1 MVAFID
7 QHRDTYGVEPICA
20 ILPIAPSTYFLRKA
34 QQQDATTRS
43 ARAQRDDE
51 LRAAIQRV
59 WDEHEQVYG
68 PRKVWRQLRREKIEV
83 ARCTVERLM
92 RGLGLRGTSRG
103 RAWKITK
110 TLGRC
115 RTKKKAVRRR
125 LFPEESWWTAGGSNS
140 RPPRCERGALPAEL
154 AAHVL
159 DGDFRRTLAQI
170 AIAVRQETPNSNT
183 PLSGSAMRVG
193 AQLRVHAAG
202 WPRCR
207 KYSTRM
213 GRSETKTMPRA
224 TSVKLSRTIGTLPKA
239 YPASV
244 QMPTQMIPPVML

>member
-1 MVAFID
+1 M
-7 QHRDTYGVEPICA
+7 P
-20 ILPIAPSTYFLRKA
+20 
-34 QQQDATTRS
+34 
-43 ARAQRDDE
+43 
-51 LRAAIQRV
+51 RAAAAV
-59 WDEHEQVYG
+59 AKSFHDERSRLHAWNRRSPG
-68 PRKVWRQLRREKIEV
+68 PGRPAGKYDAFSVTPSDDFRSIV
-83 ARCTVERLM
+83 
-92 RGLGLRGTSRG
+92 
-103 RAWKITK
+103 RAWDDVGDAEDCCATSGGAIAK
-110 TLGRC
+110 TPPPLKLRWATFACNMSEG
-115 RTKKKAVRRR
+115 
-125 LFPEESWWTAGGSNS
+125 WWTAGGSNS

-239 YPASV
+239 YPNSV
-244 QMPTQMIPPVML
+244 QIPTQMIPPVML

>member
-1 MVAFID
+1 M
-7 QHRDTYGVEPICA
+7 P
-20 ILPIAPSTYFLRKA
+20 
-34 QQQDATTRS
+34 
-43 ARAQRDDE
+43 
-51 LRAAIQRV
+51 RAAAAV
-59 WDEHEQVYG
+59 AKSFHDERSRLHAWNRRSPG
-68 PRKVWRQLRREKIEV
+68 PGRPAGKYDAFSVTPSDDFRSIV
-83 ARCTVERLM
+83 
-92 RGLGLRGTSRG
+92 
-103 RAWKITK
+103 RAWDDVGDAEDCCATSGGAIAK
-110 TLGRC
+110 TPPPLKLRWATFACNMSEGWPASRSSFCGRVAHPLKLRWATFAC
-115 RTKKKAVRRR
+115 NMS
-125 LFPEESWWTAGGSNS
+125 EGWWTAGGSNS

-202 WPRCR
+202 CPRCR

-239 YPASV
+239 YPNSV
-244 QMPTQMIPPVML
+244 QIPTQMIPPVML